1 MGKNFGLGAKAGHIR
16 FFNEFSVSDLFGMEQ
31 KVKNTKNWTYP
42 VFAIYIMYRPNSSA

>member
-31 KVKNTKNWTYP
+31 KVKIPKIGHIRFLQY
-42 VFAIYIMYRPNSSA
+42 ALDI